1 MGAVERAKKTESGAH
16 EASASAFHDAPFSL
30 AMVWINVGVFVAEVL
45 FTAQTSDASA
55 SYPSRMLGALIDISQ
70 HTKMVFGANYSSA
83 TLYDG
88 RIDTLLASCFLH
100 GSLMHI
106 AFNMVALRAVGP
118 ELERIVGTGRV
129 ALLYVGAGIVSG
141 MFSTLEG
148 WAFRQE
154 RLGVGASGAIC
165 GLIGAAL
172 VVGYRTGG
180 ASSPLLRSRAMWLIT
195 IFTIGFAVMLLQVA
209 NFDNAAH
216 FGGAI
221 SGGVIALLWQR
232 GEENPL
238 GRTVGIGVS
247 AGIMIAALVAVT
259 IRDERD
265 PFAVMIMSERIEAA
279 QVAAAHGDC
288 GKAWNAALSARRV
301 ARRDPQTLHAI
312 YLVRSACGIP
322 DEA

>member
-1 MGAVERAKKTESGAH
+1 MSAVERAKKTESVAPKTVQS
-16 EASASAFHDAPFSL
+16 EFHDAPFSL
-30 AMVWINVGVFVAEVL
+30 AVVWINIAVFVAEVL
-45 FTAQTSDASA
+45 YTAQTTDSTA
-55 SYPSRMLGALIDISQ
+55 SYLSRMLGALTDISQ
-70 HTKMVFGANYSSA
+70 HTKMVFGANYASA

-106 AFNMVALRAVGP
+106 AFNIVALRALGP

-129 ALLYVGAGIVSG
+129 ALLYVATGIVSG

-180 ASSPLLRSRAMWLIT
+180 MGSPLLRSRAMWLIT
-195 IFTIGFAVMLLQVA
+195 IFTIGFSVYLLQVA

-216 FGGAI
+216 FGGAV
-221 SGGVIALLWQR
+221 SGGIIALLWQP
-232 GEENPL
+232 GEENPV
-238 GRTVGIGVS
+238 GRTVGIGVT
-247 AGIMIAALVAVT
+247 AGIIVAALFAVVW
-259 IRDERD
+259 RDQRD

-288 GKAWNAALSARRV
+288 NKAWNAALSARRV